1 MYYCNDLIAPI
12 SVLYFTNIQKK
23 SQSLYTVKLYIGAI
37 NQQSINN
44 EF

>member
-1 MYYCNDLIAPI
+1 MRWF